1 MTVLSNII
9 TPTNVLTESST
20 NTLTNKTINGSN
32 NTVTNISLTTGV
44 TGTLPA
50 ANGGTGLTSPGTAG
64 NVLTSN
70 GSAWVSSTPASG
82 GTAIGLVRAISINC
96 ILP

>member
-1 MTVLSNII
+1 MTVLSAILTPSNIA
-9 TPTNVLTESST
+9 TASNTL
-20 NTLTNKTINGSN
+20 TLTNKTISGAT
-32 NTVTNISLTTGV
+32 NTITNISLTAGV

-50 ANGGTGLTSPGTAG
+50 ANGGTGLTTPGTAG
-64 NVLTSN
+64 NVLTST
-70 GSAWVSSTPASG
+70 GSGWTSSTPAA